1 MTALSGSRKPSGV
14 RCVPGIRKE
23 SQTYSGKPSGRC
35 GDRRTGE
42 QAKSGRGASRFENGW
57 PDAARGNNPVRGR
70 CAVLGGGPGR
80 TADPALRG
88 AEGLDE
94 YGLPNLGRSSLLDR
108 RRGPRARGV
117 PALQET
123 PRSPRPVG
131 PEASLNEFDVIRR
144 VSALLPPAPPE
155 VLVPLGDDC
164 AVLEIGDSTWVAAS
178 DMLVSGHHFKDWA
191 TPEDVGYKAVAVNAS
206 DVAAMGGTPRF
217 VLASGGAP
225 DPETALRCSQGVIE
239 ACESVGVYPL
249 GGDTTSADAL
259 TVDVAI
265 LGELAAQPVLRSGAS
280 PGDLLAVTGE
290 LGASAAG
297 LLALERSMTG
307 PERLIRRCLR
317 PEPRLGAGHVAVRLG
332 ATALIDL
339 SDGLASDVRHLCDR
353 SGVGCM
359 VDLDLLPVR
368 DDTRELARSLE
379 RDPEILAATGG
390 EDYELLICAPGPVL
404 DALANSVEVPL
415 TLIGEI
421 TQSDVVFE
429 RGDEQVEGL
438 SGWNHFA

>member
-94 YGLPNLGRSSLLDR
+94 YGLPNLGRGSLLDR
-108 RRGPRARGV
+108 CRGAWARGV
-117 PALQET
+117 PALQEI
-123 PRSPRPVG
+123 PRSQRLVG
-131 PEASLNEFDVIRR
+131 QEASLNEFDVIRR
-144 VSALLPPAPPE
+144 ISALLPPAPPE
-155 VLVPLGDDC
+155 VLVSLGDDC

-206 DVAAMGGTPRF
+206 DVAAMGATPKF
-217 VLASGGAP
+217 ILASGGAQG
-225 DPETALRCSQGVIE
+225 PETTLRCFEGVMQ
-239 ACESVGVYPL
+239 ACERFGVYPL
-249 GGDTTSADAL
+249 GGDTTSADAI
-259 TVDVAI
+259 TIDVAI
-265 LGELAAQPVLRSGAS
+265 LGELHAPPVLRSGAK

-290 LGASAAG
+290 LGAGAAG
-297 LLALERSMTG
+297 LLSLEHEASG
-307 PERLIRRCLR
+307 YDRLVRRYLR
-317 PEPRLGAGHVAVRLG
+317 PEPRLKAGRAAAELGAGAMM
-332 ATALIDL
+332 DL
-339 SDGLASDVRHLCDR
+339 SD
-353 SGVGCM
+353 
-359 VDLDLLPVR
+359 
-368 DDTRELARSLE
+368 
-379 RDPEILAATGG
+379 
-390 EDYELLICAPGPVL
+390 
-404 DALANSVEVPL
+404 
-415 TLIGEI
+415 
-421 TQSDVVFE
+421 
-429 RGDEQVEGL
+429 
-438 SGWNHFA
+438 